1 MLISAAFPGL
11 RNPSTFN
18 SDQLRRKYFK
28 NVSVYLVNHILQ
40 NNYSEIE
47 QVNTYVWYTTTYKV
61 FDLSVRG

>member
-1 MLISAAFPGL
+1 MLLSAAFPGL

-18 SDQLRRKYFK
+18 SDQLRRKYFTFK
-28 NVSVYLVNHILQ
+28 TFSHNHILQ

-47 QVNTYVWYTTTYKV
+47 QINTYVWYTSTYKA